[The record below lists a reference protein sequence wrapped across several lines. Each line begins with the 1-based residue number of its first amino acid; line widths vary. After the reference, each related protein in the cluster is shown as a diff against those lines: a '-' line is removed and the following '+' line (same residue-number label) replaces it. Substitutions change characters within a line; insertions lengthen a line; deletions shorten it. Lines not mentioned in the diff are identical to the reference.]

1 MAQDQLRL
9 SPADRA
15 NLVAYLDGELNDA
28 ESRAIATKL
37 TNSATARRELEML
50 EKTWALLDQLPRP
63 KASEQLTERTLT
75 GMRQIAGQGGRIETA
90 FRTTARRVAQ
100 IAAAL
105 LLSLLACLGGFSLTY
120 WVWPNPTARLVR
132 DLPLIE
138 HFEEYRDVETFE
150 FLDALAESPE
160 FGSDRE

>member
-9 SPADRA
+9 SPVDRA

-28 ESRAIATKL
+28 EARAIATKL
-37 TNSATARRELEML
+37 SNSATARRELEML

-75 GMRQIAGQGGRIETA
+75 GMHQIAGQGGRIETA
-90 FRTTARRVAQ
+90 FRGTARRFAQ
-100 IAAAL
+100 IAAAV
-105 LLSLLACLGGFSLTY
+105 LLSLVACVGGFSLAY
-120 WVWPNPTARLVR
+120 WVWPNPTARLAR
-132 DLPLIE
+132 ELPLVE
-138 HFEEYRDVETFE
+138 HFEEYRDVGTFD